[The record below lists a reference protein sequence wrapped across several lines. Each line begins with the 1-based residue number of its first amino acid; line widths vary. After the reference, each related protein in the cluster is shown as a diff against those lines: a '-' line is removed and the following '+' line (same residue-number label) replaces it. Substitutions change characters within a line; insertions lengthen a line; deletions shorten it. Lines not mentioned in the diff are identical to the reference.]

1 MALRAQVEQHIEV
14 HKYSWFAILVTAFL
28 AVVLQASLPAYF
40 PRAKLLELPLLV
52 TLYFGLSRRN
62 PSTGLLLG
70 MAIGLMQ
77 DAISRTYIGLYG
89 IAKTMVGFGAFLLL
103 ASLYH
108 AVVGSAPEA
117 PVMGAIGALALLANV
132 ICAVLLF
139 RFRTGD
145 SNLRAVWLCSRN
157 DAIGNL
163 AVLAAAGA
171 VFISGTAWPDL
182 LVGLGLAAL
191 AIWAGASVIGQ
202 ARGELRTVAG
212 TAPAE

>member
-89 IAKTMVGFGAFLLL
+89 IAKTMVGFGASSIGARLDVEHPLARALLTFLFFHGHQIVFALTRRLLL
-103 ASLYH
+103 QEDEVMFSTDLLIASL
-108 AVVGSAPEA
+108 V
-117 PVMGAIGALALLANV
+117 N
-132 ICAVLLF
+132 
-139 RFRTGD
+139 
-145 SNLRAVWLCSRN
+145 
-157 DAIGNL
+157 
-163 AVLAAAGA
+163 
-171 VFISGTAWPDL
+171 
-182 LVGLGLAAL
+182 AAL
-191 AIWAGASVIGQ
+191 GVVLFPLLDM
-202 ARGELRTVAG
+202 LRKSA
-212 TAPAE
+212 